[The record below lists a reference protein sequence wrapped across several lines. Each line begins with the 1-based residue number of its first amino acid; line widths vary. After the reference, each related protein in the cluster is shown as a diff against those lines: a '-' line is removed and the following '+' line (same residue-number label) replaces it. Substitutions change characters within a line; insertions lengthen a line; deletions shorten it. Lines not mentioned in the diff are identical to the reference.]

1 MTIPVNLSEARRSR
15 VRAVV
20 TPQAGDADAAP
31 VAAGSRLRPP
41 RGLITRIDRPFVET
55 LCRDGLERQIV
66 VVAGP
71 PGFGKTE
78 LLASVYRLMS
88 AARDQHAGWLTL
100 ASAHAG
106 ETLFL
111 SELGAAFGLPAGQY
125 SGVGAM
131 LDAVA
136 VRPGRTVLFI
146 DEFDAETPPA
156 IRNAMDQLLD
166 GAPDNLRIACACRRS
181 AGLKLARLR
190 VRGLVTEIGVDR
202 LAFTRA
208 EIRRLAGRAADPAAA
223 ERILDFTGGWPA
235 LVQLVIS
242 DQAAGFD
249 AASMLS
255 RTREYIEQVIL
266 DELPP
271 PLRAALEACAIL
283 DDFPWAMASALS
295 GTPRGLDSIIPDG
308 LAPVLERSGDDA
320 AWFRMH
326 PAIKA
331 HLGARL
337 AAGAETRIPSLHGAA
352 SAWFAAHGFLQ
363 KAVSHAAWAGDYAR
377 AADLITQAGG
387 VHLFLR
393 AGHTVLERLID
404 TLPSETIHRSAALSL
419 CQTVVLAKQGR
430 IQAARAL
437 LDAVRHG
444 RVAASGPLPGVIDHI
459 DGLLTIYEDRH
470 LDDAEIAEMERSAQA
485 LDPHH
490 TLERGWLYN
499 HLCIANTRR
508 GTLDQARLNARRA
521 LECYRDE
528 RSAYGQIFML
538 LHLGLVNTLAGAFS
552 AALDAS
558 REAQDLVQR
567 SQWSDASLNAIVQIP
582 MAEVMYHQGEVAS
595 AERLLTAAERPL
607 CRGEGWVE
615 LYERLFSLLARS
627 RMKLF
632 GLDAAITTIDRADEV
647 AIERAL
653 PRLAVSADIMRIEIF
668 AKAGM
673 LESAEQAAARVAG
686 LLDADC
692 PDNLGTWRER
702 NDLLLARARLRV
714 CQGQYAAA
722 AADLERL
729 SAQADMNGAAYYTLM
744 AAILGARMSWE
755 SGQHL
760 AALHCLQSAIGL
772 ARPHEIVQ
780 PFLDEGSA
788 YTAMLRAIVRRFG
801 IGAISSDAAQF
812 IARIAG
818 RALVRQAGGTDTQ
831 AEPFGQAGLF
841 SAREREVLL
850 LLTKGKSNKEIARD
864 LSLAEATVK
873 FHLKN
878 VFGKLGVS
886 RRAMAVSVA
895 RGFGF
900 EG

>member
-1 MTIPVNLSEARRSR
+1 MNVPVNLNEARRSR
-15 VRAVV
+15 GRAVI
-20 TPQAGDADAAP
+20 TPQPGSADAAP

-66 VVAGP
+66 VVVGP
-71 PGFGKTE
+71 AGFGKTE
-78 LLASVYRLMS
+78 LLASVYGLIG
-88 AARDQHAGWLTL
+88 AARDMHSGWLTL
-100 ASAHAG
+100 APVHADA
-106 ETLFL
+106 TLFL
-111 SELGAAFGLPAGQY
+111 SELGAALGLQAGQY
-125 SGVGAM
+125 AGVGAM

-146 DEFDAETPPA
+146 DEFDATAPPA
-156 IRNAMDQLLD
+156 IRDALDQLLD
-166 GAPDNLRIACACRRS
+166 GAPENLRIACACRRS

-202 LAFTRA
+202 LAFTKA
-208 EIRRLAGRAADPAAA
+208 EIRKLAGRAADPAA

-235 LVQLVIS
+235 LAQLVIGGE
-242 DQAAGFD
+242 ATGFD
-249 AASMLS
+249 AADMLS

-266 DELPP
+266 DELPK

-283 DDFPWAMASALS
+283 DDFPWALASALS
-295 GTPRGLDSIIPDG
+295 GTPRGLDSIMPDG

-337 AAGAETRIPSLHGAA
+337 AAGAETRIPSLHGEA

-363 KAVSHAAWAGDYAR
+363 KAVSHAAWAGDYAK
-377 AADLITQAGG
+377 AAELITQAGG

-430 IQAARAL
+430 IQDARTL

-444 RVAASGPLPGVIDHI
+444 RVAASGVLPGVIDHI

-470 LDDAEIAEMERSAQA
+470 LDDAEIAEMERAAQA

-567 SQWSDASLNAIVQIP
+567 AQWSDASLNAIVQIP
-582 MAEVMYHQGEVAS
+582 LAEVMYHQGEVAH

-615 LYERLFSLLARS
+615 LYQRLFSLLARS

-632 GLDAAITTIDRADEV
+632 GLDAAITAIDRADEV

-653 PRLAVSADIMRIEIF
+653 PRLAVAADIMRIEIF

-692 PDNLGTWRER
+692 PGNLGTWRER

-760 AALHCLQSAIGL
+760 AALHCLHSAIGL

-788 YTAMLRAIVRRFG
+788 YTSMLRAIVRRFG
-801 IGAISSDAAQF
+801 IGAISSDAAAF
-812 IARIAG
+812 IASIAG
-818 RALVRQAGGTDTQ
+818 RALVRAAGGADTQ
-831 AEPFGQAGLF
+831 REFFGQAGLF
-841 SAREREVLL
+841 STREREVLL

>member
-1 MTIPVNLSEARRSR
+1 MSIPVNLNEARRSR
-15 VRAVV
+15 VRAVI
-20 TPQAGDADAAP
+20 TQQAGSADAAP
-31 VAAGSRLRPP
+31 VATGSRLRPP

-78 LLASVYRLMS
+78 LLASVYRLIG
-88 AARDQHAGWLTL
+88 AARHQHAGWLTL
-100 ASAHAG
+100 APAHAD
-106 ETLFL
+106 ETLL
-111 SELGAAFGLPAGQY
+111 LIELGAALGLPAGQY
-125 SGVGAM
+125 AGVGAM

-146 DEFDAETPPA
+146 DDFDAETPPA
-156 IRNAMDQLLD
+156 IRDAMDQLLD
-166 GAPDNLRIACACRRS
+166 RAPENLRIACACRRS

-190 VRGLVTEIGVDR
+190 VRALVTEIGVDR

-208 EIRRLAGRAADPAAA
+208 EIRRLAGRAADPAA

-235 LVQLVIS
+235 LVQLIIS
-242 DQAAGFD
+242 DGAACFD
-249 AASMLS
+249 VPDMLS
-255 RTREYIEQVIL
+255 STREYIEQVIL
-266 DELPP
+266 DELPT

-283 DDFPWAMASALS
+283 DDFPWAMAAALS
-295 GTPRGLDSIIPDG
+295 GTPHGLDSIMPDG

-331 HLGARL
+331 YLGARL
-337 AAGAETRIPSLHGAA
+337 AAGEETRIPSLHGAA

-404 TLPSETIHRSAALSL
+404 TLPSETIHHSAALSL

-430 IQAARAL
+430 IQDARTL

-558 REAQDLVQR
+558 REAQELVQR
-567 SQWSDASLNAIVQIP
+567 AQWSDASLSAIVQIP
-582 MAEVMYHQGEVAS
+582 LAEVMYHQGEVAV

-627 RMKLF
+627 RMRLF
-632 GLDAAITTIDRADEV
+632 GLDAAITAIDRADEV

-653 PRLAVSADIMRIEIF
+653 PRLAVAADIMRIEIF

-692 PDNLGTWRER
+692 PGNLGTWRER

-729 SAQADMNGAAYYTLM
+729 CAHADMNGAAYYTLM

-760 AALHCLQSAIGL
+760 AALHCLHSAIGL

-801 IGAISSDAAQF
+801 IGAISSDAAAF

-818 RALVRQAGGTDTQ
+818 RALVRAAGSADTPG
-831 AEPFGQAGLF
+831 EPFGQAGLF
-841 SAREREVLL
+841 SSREREVLL

-864 LSLAEATVK
+864 LSLSEATVK

>member
-1 MTIPVNLSEARRSR
+1 MSIPVNLNEARRSR

-20 TPQAGDADAAP
+20 TPQAFGADATPLAT
-31 VAAGSRLRPP
+31 GSRLRPP

-71 PGFGKTE
+71 AGFGKTE
-78 LLASVYRLMS
+78 LLASVYRLIG
-88 AARDQHAGWLTL
+88 AARDGQAGWLTL
-100 ASAHAG
+100 GPAHAD

-111 SELGAAFGLPAGQY
+111 SELGAALGLPAGQY
-125 SGVGAM
+125 AGVGAM

-146 DEFDAETPPA
+146 DDFDAAAPPA
-156 IRNAMDQLLD
+156 IRDALDQLLD
-166 GAPDNLRIACACRRS
+166 AAPENLRIACACRRP

-208 EIRRLAGRAADPAAA
+208 EIRRLAGRATDPAA
-223 ERILDFTGGWPA
+223 ERILDFTRGWPA
-235 LVQLVIS
+235 LVQLIIS
-242 DQAAGFD
+242 DGAAGFD
-249 AASMLS
+249 AAGMLS

-266 DELPP
+266 DELPK

-295 GTPRGLDSIIPDG
+295 DAPGGLDAIMPDA
-308 LAPVLERSGDDA
+308 LAPALERSGDDA

-331 HLGARL
+331 HFGARL
-337 AAGAETRIPSLHGAA
+337 AAGEETRIPSLHGAA
-352 SAWFAAHGFLQ
+352 SAWFADHGFLQ

-404 TLPSETIHRSAALSL
+404 TLPGETIHRSAALSL

-430 IQAARAL
+430 VTDARAL

-444 RVAASGPLPGVIDHI
+444 RIAASGALPGVIDHI

-470 LDDAEIAEMERSAQA
+470 LDDAEIAEMERSALA

-558 REAQDLVQR
+558 REAQELVQR
-567 SQWSDASLNAIVQIP
+567 AQWSDASLNAIVQIP
-582 MAEVMYHQGEVAS
+582 LAEVMYHQGEVAL

-615 LYERLFSLLARS
+615 LYERLFSVLARS
-627 RMKLF
+627 RMRLF
-632 GLDAAITTIDRADEV
+632 GLNAAIAAIDRADEV

-653 PRLAVSADIMRIEIF
+653 PRLAVAADIMRVEIF

-673 LESAEQAAARVAG
+673 LESAEQAAVRVAG

-702 NDLLLARARLRV
+702 NALLLARARLRV

-760 AALHCLQSAIGL
+760 AALHCLLSAIGL

-801 IGAISSDAAQF
+801 IGALSSDAAAF

-818 RALVRQAGGTDTQ
+818 RALVRADEGAQTQ
-831 AEPFGQAGLF
+831 GEPFVQAGLF
-841 SAREREVLL
+841 SAREREVLF

>member
-1 MTIPVNLSEARRSR
+1 MI
-15 VRAVV
+15 
-20 TPQAGDADAAP
+20 TPQADRSDAAS
-31 VAAGSRLRPP
+31 VAPARLRPP
-41 RGLITRIDRPFVET
+41 RGLISLIDRPFLDA

-66 VVAGP
+66 VVVGP

-78 LLASVYRLMS
+78 LLSSVHRFVS
-88 AARDQHAGWLTL
+88 AEHDGHAGWLTL
-100 ASAHAG
+100 APAHAD

-111 SELGAAFGLPAGQY
+111 AELGAALGLPAGRY
-125 SGVGAM
+125 PGLGAM
-131 LDAVA
+131 LEAVA
-136 VRPGRTVLFI
+136 VRPSRTTLFI
-146 DEFDAETPPA
+146 DEFDAETRPT
-156 IRNAMDQLLD
+156 IRDALDQLLAS
-166 GAPDNLRIACACRRS
+166 APENLRIACACRRS
-181 AGLKLARLR
+181 AGLKVARLR

-208 EIRRLAGRAADPAAA
+208 EIRRLVGHSADPAAA
-223 ERILDFTGGWPA
+223 DRILDFTRGWPA
-235 LVQLVIS
+235 LAQLVIS
-242 DQAAGFD
+242 GGPSGFD
-249 AASMLS
+249 AAGMLS
-255 RTREYIEQVIL
+255 RTREYIEQIIL

-283 DDFPWAMASALS
+283 DDFPWAIAAALS
-295 GTPRGLDSIIPDG
+295 GASRGLDTILPDG
-308 LAPVLERSGDDA
+308 LAPVLERSGDDV

-326 PAIKA
+326 PAIRA
-331 HLGARL
+331 QLGAQL
-337 AAGAETRIPSLHGAA
+337 AAGDETRIPSLHAAA

-363 KAVSHAAWAGDYAR
+363 KAVSHAAAAGDYAR
-377 AADLITQAGG
+377 AADMITQAGG

-393 AGHTVLERLID
+393 AGHTVLVRLID
-404 TLPSETIHRSAALSL
+404 TLPSEAIHRSAALSL
-419 CQTVVLAKQGR
+419 CQTVLLAKQGR
-430 IQAARAL
+430 IPAARAL

-444 RVAASGPLPGVIDHI
+444 RVQPAGTRPGVIDHI

-490 TLERGWLYN
+490 ALERGWLYN
-499 HLCIANTRR
+499 HLCIAHTRR

-567 SQWSDASLNAIVQIP
+567 SQWSDASLSAIVQIP
-582 MAEVMYHQGEVAS
+582 LAEVLYHQGEVAL
-595 AERLLTAAERPL
+595 AERLLTEAERPI

-615 LYERLFSLLARS
+615 LYARLFSVLARS
-627 RMKLF
+627 RMQLL
-632 GLDAAITTIDRADEV
+632 GLEAAVAAIDRADEV

-653 PRLAVSADIMRIEIF
+653 PRLAVAADIMRIEIF

-673 LESAEQAAARVAG
+673 LESAEQAAARVAV

-692 PDNLGTWRER
+692 PGNLGTWRER
-702 NDLLLARARLRV
+702 NDLLLARARLRI
-714 CQGQYAAA
+714 CQGQYAPA

-729 SAQADMNGAAYYTLM
+729 SAQADMNGSAYYTLM

-760 AALHCLQSAIGL
+760 AALHCLHSAIGL

-788 YTAMLRAIVRRFG
+788 YAAMLRAIVRRFG
-801 IGAISSDAAQF
+801 IGAISSDGAAF

-818 RALVRQAGGTDTQ
+818 RALVRAPGRADPRN
-831 AEPFGQAGLF
+831 EPFGQEGLF
-841 SAREREVLL
+841 SAREREVLQL
-850 LLTKGKSNKEIARD
+850 LSKGKSNKEIARD
-864 LSLAEATVK
+864 LGLAEATVK

-886 RRAMAVSVA
+886 RRAMAISVS

>member
-1 MTIPVNLSEARRSR
+1 MI
-15 VRAVV
+15 
-20 TPQAGDADAAP
+20 TPQAGPADAAP
-31 VAAGSRLRPP
+31 VATGRLRPP

-66 VVAGP
+66 VVVGP

-78 LLASVYRLMS
+78 LLASVHGRIG
-88 AARDQHAGWLTL
+88 AEGDGHCGWLTL
-100 ASAHAG
+100 APAHAD

-111 SELGAAFGLPAGQY
+111 REAGAALGLPAGRY
-125 SGVGAM
+125 AGLGAM
-131 LDAVA
+131 LEAVA
-136 VRPGRTVLFI
+136 IRPGRTTLFI
-146 DEFDAETPPA
+146 DEFDAATPPA
-156 IRNAMDQLLD
+156 IREALDQLLG
-166 GAPDNLRIACACRRS
+166 GAPENLRIACACRRS

-190 VRGLVTEIGVDR
+190 VRGLVTEIGVDQ

-208 EIRRLAGRAADPAAA
+208 EIRRLVGHAADPAAA
-223 ERILDFTGGWPA
+223 DRILDFTRGWPA
-235 LVQLVIS
+235 LVQLVIGGG
-242 DQAAGFD
+242 AAGFE
-249 AASMLS
+249 AAAMLA
-255 RTREYIEQVIL
+255 RTREYIEQIIL

-283 DDFPWAMASALS
+283 DDFPWAMAAALAAM
-295 GTPRGLDSIIPDG
+295 PRGLDTILPDG

-326 PAIKA
+326 PAIRA
-331 HLGARL
+331 QLGARL
-337 AAGAETRIPSLHGAA
+337 AAGDETRIPSLHAAA

-363 KAVSHAAWAGDYAR
+363 KAVSHAAAAGDFAR

-393 AGHTVLERLID
+393 AGHTVLLRLID
-404 TLPSETIHRSAALSL
+404 TLPSEAIHRSAALSL

-430 IQAARAL
+430 IPAARAL

-444 RVAASGPLPGVIDHI
+444 RVASSGARPGVIDHI

-470 LDDAEIAEMERSAQA
+470 LDDAEIDEMERSAQA

-490 TLERGWLYN
+490 ALERGWLYN
-499 HLCIANTRR
+499 HLCIAYTRR

-528 RSAYGQIFML
+528 RSVYGQIFML

-567 SQWSDASLNAIVQIP
+567 SQWSDASLSAIVQIP
-582 MAEVMYHQGEVAS
+582 LAEVLYHQGEVAL
-595 AERLLTAAERPL
+595 AERLLTEAERPL

-615 LYERLFSLLARS
+615 LYERLFSVLARS
-627 RMKLF
+627 RMRLF
-632 GLDAAITTIDRADEV
+632 GLDAAISAIDRAEEV
-647 AIERAL
+647 AMERAL
-653 PRLAVSADIMRIEIF
+653 PRLAVAADIMRIEIF

-673 LESAEQAAARVAG
+673 LESAEQAAARVAV

-692 PDNLGTWRER
+692 PGNLGTWRER
-702 NDLLLARARLRV
+702 NDLLLARARLRI
-714 CQGQYAAA
+714 CQGQYAPA

-729 SAQADMNGAAYYTLM
+729 SAQADMNGSAYYTLM
-744 AAILGARMSWE
+744 AAIVGVRMAWE
-755 SGQHL
+755 SGQHQ
-760 AALHCLQSAIGL
+760 AALHCLHSAIGL

-801 IGAISSDAAQF
+801 IGAISSDGAEF

-818 RALVRQAGGTDTQ
+818 RALVRAPGRADTRG
-831 AEPFGQAGLF
+831 EPFGQEGLF

-886 RRAMAVSVA
+886 RRAMAISVS